1 LKLANRAFVRAVT
14 QRPLT
19 LTSRLSLSKIDAD
32 MVNYVEQQ
40 IGGEKERALSAI
52 KGWST
57 VSVEGSLGVMTKE
70 GTNGEKLTVRL
81 NTNGTMP
88 QKEEQDELEEAGKEV
103 LCHPDFEVII
113 EKGDGMKCM
122 FFNCSVETDVDNG
135 EDVDPFEIHSV
146 SMADKDEKEPY
157 VLNMDVME
165 DDFYDGMYS
174 FLEDRGINDEF
185 CEELVSICTDLEAN
199 NYRQLLID
207 MKSFV
212 Q

>member
-1 LKLANRAFVRAVT
+1 
-14 QRPLT
+14 
-19 LTSRLSLSKIDAD
+19 
-32 MVNYVEQQ
+32 
-40 IGGEKERALSAI
+40 
-52 KGWST
+52 
-57 VSVEGSLGVMTKE
+57 
-70 GTNGEKLTVRL
+70 
-81 NTNGTMP
+81 
-88 QKEEQDELEEAGKEV
+88 
-103 LCHPDFEVII
+103 
-113 EKGDGMKCM
+113 
-122 FFNCSVETDVDNG
+122 
-135 EDVDPFEIHSV
+135 
-146 SMADKDEKEPY
+146 MADKDEKEPY

>member
-1 LKLANRAFVRAVT
+1 MGLTLLLNNKERNYEKMLLKLANRAFVRAVT

-81 NTNGTMP
+81 NPNGTMP
-88 QKEEQDELEEAGKEV
+88 QRRNRTSWRRLERR
-103 LCHPDFEVII
+103 
-113 EKGDGMKCM
+113 
-122 FFNCSVETDVDNG
+122 S
-135 EDVDPFEIHSV
+135 
-146 SMADKDEKEPY
+146 
-157 VLNMDVME
+157 
-165 DDFYDGMYS
+165 
-174 FLEDRGINDEF
+174 
-185 CEELVSICTDLEAN
+185 
-199 NYRQLLID
+199 
-207 MKSFV
+207 
-212 Q
+212 